1 MNSYVYYEVVISL
14 LTILGFVIG
23 LIMAKIYLGIHSR
36 IINLE
41 NTLNED
47 NFKFIGSIIGMT
59 VGYICGVTYFLVDN
73 FINQ

>member
-1 MNSYVYYEVVISL
+1 MNPYMYYEIVISL

-23 LIMAKIYLGIHSR
+23 LIMAKIYLAIHSR

-41 NTLNED
+41 NTINAD

-59 VGYICGVTYFLVDN
+59 TGYVGGVIYFLVDN
-73 FINQ
+73 FAS